1 MCARTAPPP
10 SVLPPPPHPPPP
22 TGRHPVQRTTL
33 WTTVGGVAA
42 AVAAAAIALPLLVG
56 GGPAPAAGTTRAA
69 TASASSVPS
78 VPSVDAAALAALP
91 EAQYSAVIGGCSRG
105 PDDHLGRRV
114 PPDRR
119 RPAVRRRADRPRGA
133 VREGRLP
140 AAADHGRRCAP
151 AGPVGARADAARRQL
166 PSAAGAGGAAA
177 QTAAWVPAA
186 VLTAAPAPTSRV
198 VISTKEQSVSIVS
211 ASTGAVQ
218 QHFAAGVGTADTPT
232 PTGVTGYLEQR
243 YVDPS
248 QGTGDHPI
256 QLTSLHSSAAD
267 EPYGGHDGGLI
278 GLHWNATTS
287 VRCRTGA
294 SGCPPRRWR
303 RWTPCRSARSS
314 RWSEARAG
322 GARRPG
328 SQNATVAVP
337 RSGMSLR
344 ETADVASCGRAGRA
358 RECGGALAT
367 SRPRWARDGRA
378 RGRP

>member
-1 MCARTAPPP
+1 M
-10 SVLPPPPHPPPP
+10 
-22 TGRHPVQRTTL
+22 QRTTL

-69 TASASSVPS
+69 TASATSAPS

-91 EAQYSAVIGGCSRG
+91 EAQYSAVIGGLLPWDRTTTSVDVFHLTADAPLFGDARTA
-105 PDDHLGRRV
+105 PVARLAKDDFLQQPTTVVG
-114 PPDRR
+114 
-119 RPAVRRRADRPRGA
+119 VRRQ
-133 VREGRLP
+133 
-140 AAADHGRRCAP
+140 
-151 AGPVGARADAARRQL
+151 GPWELVLTPARRQL

-177 QTAAWVPAA
+177 QTAAWVPTAL
-186 VLTAAPAPTSRV
+186 LTAAPAPTSRV

-287 VRCRTGA
+287 GAVSHGCVRL
-294 SGCPPRRWR
+294 
-303 RWTPCRSARSS
+303 SA
-314 RWSEARAG
+314 EAVAAVDALPLG
-322 GARRPG
+322 TLV
-328 SQNATVAVP
+328 TV
-337 RSGMSLR
+337 
-344 ETADVASCGRAGRA
+344 E
-358 RECGGALAT
+358 
-367 SRPRWARDGRA
+367 
-378 RGRP
+378 